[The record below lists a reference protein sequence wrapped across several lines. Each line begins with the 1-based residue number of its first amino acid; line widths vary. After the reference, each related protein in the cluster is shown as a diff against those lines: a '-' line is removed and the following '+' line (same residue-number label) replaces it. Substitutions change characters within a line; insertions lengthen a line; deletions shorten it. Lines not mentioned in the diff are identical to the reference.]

1 MNGLNSSIKTSGR
14 ELVITRTFDAPR
26 NIIWQAWTE
35 PDRVKKWWGPRI
47 FTAPVIKIDFR
58 VGGEYL
64 YCMRSPEGKD
74 YWSKGTYREIVAP
87 ERIVLTD
94 SFADEKGNT
103 VAASYYGLSPDFALE
118 SLVTLVFEEY
128 NGKTR
133 FTLRYL
139 GIPDGDFENA
149 KIGWN
154 ESLDKLA
161 EYLAGIGGTKI
172 TAEPGKQEL
181 FITRE
186 FNAPPELVYKALTT
200 PELYVQWVGPRRF
213 KMILE
218 KFEPVSGGRWRYVHE
233 DTGGLKFGFHG
244 VFHEVS
250 PSLLIDTFEFEGLP
264 EKGHVSL
271 ETARLEKLQDGRT
284 RLTIQSVF
292 QSVADRDGMIQGGME
307 AGVSESHERLAEL
320 LEKMKKEEGSQMVKL
335 SPYLRFNG
343 NCREAMGFY
352 KECLGG
358 ELTIMTMGESPMA
371 SQVPP
376 EMKTRVMHSM
386 LKKDNMTFMASD
398 AMGPEKII
406 KGNNISLSIMG
417 TNMEEIQPYFSKL
430 SSGGTV
436 KHPLGKTF
444 FGVYGD
450 FTDKFGIDWMFQADN
465 PK

>member
-1 MNGLNSSIKTSGR
+1 MDELNGATKPAAR
-14 ELVITRTFDAPR
+14 EMVISRTFNAPR
-26 NIIWQAWTE
+26 NLVWQAWTE

-47 FTAPVIKIDFR
+47 FTAPVVKIDFR
-58 VGGEYL
+58 VGREYL

-94 SFADEKGNT
+94 SFADEKGNI
-103 VAASYYGLSPDFALE
+103 VSGSYYGLSPDFALE

-128 NGKTR
+128 DGKTR

-139 GIPDGDFENA
+139 GIPDGDFDNA
-149 KIGWN
+149 QAGWN
-154 ESLDKLA
+154 ESFDKLA
-161 EYLAGIGGTKI
+161 EYLADEGDTKI

-186 FNAPPELVYKALTT
+186 FDAPPELVYKAFTD
-200 PELYVQWVGPRRF
+200 PELYVQWVCPRRF
-213 KMILE
+213 KMTLD

-233 DTGGLKFGFHG
+233 DKGGLKFGFHG

-271 ETARLEKLQDGRT
+271 ETARLEKLPGGRT
-284 RLTIQSVF
+284 MLSIQSVF

-307 AGVSESHERLAEL
+307 AGVRESHERLAEL

-371 SQVPP
+371 SQMPP
-376 EMKTRVMHSM
+376 EMKNRVMHSM

-398 AMGPEKII
+398 AMGPEKIM
-406 KGNNISLSIMG
+406 KGNTISLSIMG
-417 TNMEEIQPYFSKL
+417 IDMEEIRPYFSKL
-430 SSGGTV
+430 SSGGV
-436 KHPLGKTF
+436 IKHPLKKTF

>member
-1 MNGLNSSIKTSGR
+1 MNGLNGATKPAGQ

-26 NIIWQAWTE
+26 NVVWQGWTE
-35 PDRVKKWWGPRI
+35 PERVQKWWGPRS
-47 FTAPVIKIDFR
+47 FTAPFIKIDFR

-64 YCMRSPEGKD
+64 YCMRSPDGKD

-103 VAASYYGLSPDFALE
+103 VPASYYRMSPDFALE
-118 SLVTLVFEEY
+118 SAATLVFEEDG
-128 NGKTR
+128 GKTV

-149 KIGWN
+149 QVGWN

-161 EYLAGIGGTKI
+161 EYLADGRRTKI

-181 FITRE
+181 FIIRE
-186 FNAPPELVYKALTT
+186 FDAPPEMVYKAFTD

-213 KMILE
+213 KMTLD
-218 KFEPVSGGRWRYVHE
+218 KFEPVSGGRWRYLHE
-233 DTGGLKFGFHG
+233 DNGGLKFGFHG

-271 ETARLEKLQDGRT
+271 ETARLEKLPGGRT

-292 QSVADRDGMIQGGME
+292 QSAADRDGMIQGGME
-307 AGVSESHERLAEL
+307 AGVSESHERLAGL
-320 LEKMKKEEGSQMVKL
+320 LEKMKNEEGNQMAKL

-343 NCREAMGFY
+343 NCREAMEFY

-376 EMKTRVMHSM
+376 EMKNRVMHSV
-386 LKKDNMTFMASD
+386 LKKDNMTLMGSD
-398 AMGPEKII
+398 AMAPDKITR
-406 KGNNISLSIMG
+406 GNSVVLAIMG
-417 TNMEEIQPYFSKL
+417 TGIEEIRPYFSAL
-430 SSGGTV
+430 SRSGTV
-436 KHPLGKTF
+436 KHSLEKTF

>member
-1 MNGLNSSIKTSGR
+1 
-14 ELVITRTFDAPR
+14 
-26 NIIWQAWTE
+26 
-35 PDRVKKWWGPRI
+35 
-47 FTAPVIKIDFR
+47 
-58 VGGEYL
+58 
-64 YCMRSPEGKD
+64 MRSPEGKD

-94 SFADEKGNT
+94 SFADEKGNI
-103 VAASYYGLSPDFALE
+103 VSGSYYGLSPDFALE

-128 NGKTR
+128 DGKTR

-139 GIPDGDFENA
+139 GIPDGDFDNA
-149 KIGWN
+149 QAGWN
-154 ESLDKLA
+154 ESFDKLA
-161 EYLAGIGGTKI
+161 EYLADEGDTKI

-186 FNAPPELVYKALTT
+186 FDAPPELVYKAFTD
-200 PELYVQWVGPRRF
+200 PELYVQWVCPRRF
-213 KMILE
+213 KMTLD

-233 DTGGLKFGFHG
+233 DKGGLKFGFHG

-271 ETARLEKLQDGRT
+271 ETARLEKLPGGRT
-284 RLTIQSVF
+284 MLSIQSVF

-307 AGVSESHERLAEL
+307 AGVRESHERLAEL

-371 SQVPP
+371 SQMPP
-376 EMKTRVMHSM
+376 EMKNRVMHSM

-398 AMGPEKII
+398 AMGPEKIM
-406 KGNNISLSIMG
+406 KGNTISLSIMG
-417 TNMEEIQPYFSKL
+417 IDMEEIRPYFSKL
-430 SSGGTV
+430 SSGGV
-436 KHPLGKTF
+436 IKHPLKKTF